1 MPLKQFYYN
10 LWKKRETIR
19 KKPQSRRNCFRP
31 AENYYNSTYFV
42 KSYVVL
48 YNKTFI
54 AWMFGKYEDL
64 FPQKNHIFLGHSP
77 REIWYF
83 FGGGKSSHFPHHH
96 ASKCIMAFVQ
106 FFKITTNG
114 FYIITK
120 MDSTSIHCLLCVN
133 PNKWIYIITL
143 FYAQSLQIDSTSL
156 HKWILHHHHYTLSF
170 MHKSIRMII

>member
-1 MPLKQFYYN
+1 M
-10 LWKKRETIR
+10 
-19 KKPQSRRNCFRP
+19 
-31 AENYYNSTYFV
+31 
-42 KSYVVL
+42 
-48 YNKTFI
+48 
-54 AWMFGKYEDL
+54 L
-64 FPQKNHIFLGHSP
+64 FCIIKLLLHECSGNMKIYSP
-77 REIWYF
+77 RKITFSLGIALEKYDISW
-83 FGGGKSSHFPHHH
+83 GEKSSHFPHHH
-96 ASKCIMAFVQ
+96 ASKCIMAFMQ

-133 PNKWIYIITL
+133 PNKWIYIITV